1 MYSTN
6 NDGKSVFAER
16 FIKTL
21 KNKICKH
28 MTIIGENVYFNVLN
42 DTVKDYNNSIP
53 SSIKMKPKDVKN
65 NSFIE
70 NVEEINEK
78 DT

>member
-1 MYSTN
+1 
-6 NDGKSVFAER
+6 
-16 FIKTL
+16 
-21 KNKICKH
+21 

-42 DTVKDYNNSIP
+42 DTVKDYNNSIR